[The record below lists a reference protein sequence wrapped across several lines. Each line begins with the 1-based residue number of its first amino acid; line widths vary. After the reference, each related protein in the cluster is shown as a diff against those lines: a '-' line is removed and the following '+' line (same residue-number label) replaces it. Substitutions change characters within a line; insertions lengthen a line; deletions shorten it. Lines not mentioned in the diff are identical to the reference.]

1 MPGTEDGEREAP
13 GPNSHGV
20 CPTGQCESGQESGC
34 QKKRKQGVI
43 DSAQEPQK
51 AFLVEMPPELGAEE
65 KQLAINQVKKGA
77 KHQQEAEQIAQHVS
91 WREKR
96 HGMGLRPVCKLSH
109 LHDNSLLK

>member
-1 MPGTEDGEREAP
+1 M
-13 GPNSHGV
+13 S
-20 CPTGQCESGQESGC
+20 
-34 QKKRKQGVI
+34 KKRKQGVI

-77 KHQQEAEQIAQHVS
+77 KHQHEPEQIAQHVS